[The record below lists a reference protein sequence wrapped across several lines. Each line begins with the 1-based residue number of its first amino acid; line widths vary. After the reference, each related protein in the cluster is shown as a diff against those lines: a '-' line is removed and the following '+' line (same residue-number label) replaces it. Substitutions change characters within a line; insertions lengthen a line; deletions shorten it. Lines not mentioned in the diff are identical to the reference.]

1 MKKIAS
7 DDIKIQTRLESLS
20 YSNWFNF
27 ALKCTIVK
35 DSPPPR
41 LPPPKKK
48 SATSSGKKSFLAS
61 VPVRPILDDVLDG
74 SHGRALKLFNDD
86 NGRNVAASVR
96 DVHDVVWTLVR

>member
-1 MKKIAS
+1 MRSCILPELN
-7 DDIKIQTRLESLS
+7 RLEWKNSEKYFKKSL
-20 YSNWFNF
+20 
-27 ALKCTIVK
+27 
-35 DSPPPR
+35 
-41 LPPPKKK
+41 PPKKK